1 MILRQETV
9 KAETLKKR
17 LTRESK
23 AIFIIEETKIDYD
36 KYILE
41 NLEELKKL
49 TKNYIK
55 NLLWSK
61 EILSPDS
68 EYFKTYFLD
77 ILKQIDSTKN
87 PVERMK
93 LEYVFDYLMKKENL
107 DKINED
113 IIEFN
118 KYTFSPKLNIHNYLE
133 YSKKNYRELLVNAF
147 FKYQKIKIKLEYSG
161 YFFKLAEWSYETI
174 DTKKEEFY
182 KRVFLV
188 EYIENILIHEG
199 KR

>member
-1 MILRQETV
+1 MSLTSG
-9 KAETLKKR
+9 TLKKR
-17 LTRESK
+17 LVREQKS
-23 AIFIIEETKIDYD
+23 IFRIEETKVDYE

-68 EYFKTYFLD
+68 DYFKTYFLD
-77 ILKQIDSTKN
+77 ILKQIDNTKN

-93 LEYVFDYLMKKENL
+93 LEYIFDYLIKKENL

-118 KYTFSPKLNIHNYLE
+118 KYTFTPKLNIHNYLE
-133 YSKKNYRELLVNAF
+133 YSKKNFKELLVNAF
-147 FKYQKIKIKLEYSG
+147 FKYQKIKKKLEYSG

-174 DTKKEEFY
+174 DTNKEEFY

>member
-1 MILRQETV
+1 MSLTV
-9 KAETLKKR
+9 GTLKKR
-17 LTRESK
+17 LVREQKS
-23 AIFIIEETKIDYD
+23 IFRIEETKVDYE

-68 EYFKTYFLD
+68 DYFKTYFLD
-77 ILKQIDSTKN
+77 ILKQIDNTKN

-93 LEYVFDYLMKKENL
+93 LEYIFDYLIKKENL

-118 KYTFSPKLNIHNYLE
+118 KYTFTPKLNIHNYLE
-133 YSKKNYRELLVNAF
+133 YSKKNFKELLVNAF
-147 FKYQKIKIKLEYSG
+147 FKYQKIKKKLEYSG

-174 DTKKEEFY
+174 DTNKEEFY